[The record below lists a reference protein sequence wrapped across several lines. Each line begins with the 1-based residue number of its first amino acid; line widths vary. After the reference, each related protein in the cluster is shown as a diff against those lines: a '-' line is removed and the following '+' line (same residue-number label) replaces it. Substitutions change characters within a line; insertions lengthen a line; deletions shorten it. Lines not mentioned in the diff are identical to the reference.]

1 MAELKN
7 SNYFIDLSKKGI
19 LSHSETLTEGNIN
32 GSIAEH
38 TAKADL
44 DVSFL
49 KSFELSYKEHFDEYA
64 TVLNQK
70 FNELTKVIQDTIN
83 AIFSKNLKISA
94 GDLRGKLLEAQLLLT
109 YFNSKKNAKDNE
121 NNTNTDTPN
130 TAEGAQEAA
139 RRNNAAT
146 RNLTSKADIYEELSS
161 IVAQYQMISKYRIPS
176 RKRMPGISVGNS
188 NVKLTF
194 TFAFGKCNLFDAK
207 SEVWDPMHLLYNNL
221 IYLNLGE
228 GDIKGQL
235 RPDKSVKGGAGYIP
249 YNSYAFIDVL
259 ASIKKLNDGGKVN
272 TFNINETVQNLM
284 DAKNTINSLNG
295 DADRLEAFFTE
306 KFNQIEEAAADGKT
320 PKININNNILKGK
333 LKELNTPTSK
343 NFFGW
348 ETSPEWYTRDAYSY
362 TGKGSDFKVIDGGA
376 KTAIQN
382 WLKDTM
388 KNYEVSLIEGKSGDN
403 FSDYKIERKSE
414 TNNLNN
420 VSTILK
426 NIATFDVNVVHQ
438 ALSTS
443 FEAIMSG
450 SRAFYLHAGYKPYF
464 VNNQEDVKKY
474 VCEKDIGPKIKY
486 GPFVPHE
493 VKMTFDLKNLDENG
507 YPMSGKIEITTWN
520 LLVAGYGVKFA
531 TPNET

>member
-19 LSHSETLTEGNIN
+19 LSHSNTLTEKNIN
-32 GSIAEH
+32 ADITEY

-49 KSFELSYKEHFDEYA
+49 KSFELNYKEHFDEYA
-64 TVLNQK
+64 TILNQK

-109 YFNSKKNAKDNE
+109 YFDSKKNAKDNG

-130 TAEGAQEAA
+130 TAEGAQAAA

-146 RNLTSKADIYEELSS
+146 RNSTSKANIYEELLS

-188 NVKLTF
+188 SVKLTF

-221 IYLNLGE
+221 IDLNLGK
-228 GDIKGQL
+228 GDIEGQL
-235 RPDKSVKGGAGYIP
+235 RPKRDEDDAGYIP

-259 ASIKKLNDGGKVN
+259 DSIKVLNDNKEH
-272 TFNINETVQNLM
+272 TFNINETVQSLM

-295 DADRLEAFFTE
+295 DADRLEAFFAE
-306 KFNQIEEAAADGKT
+306 KFNQIEEAAANGKT
-320 PKININNNILKGK
+320 PNIGINNNILKSK
-333 LKELNTPTSK
+333 LKQLDTPTSK

-403 FSDYKIERKSE
+403 FSDYKIEQKSE

-443 FEAIMSG
+443 FKAIMSG
-450 SRAFYLHAGYKPYF
+450 NRAFYLHTGYKPYF
-464 VNNQEDVKKY
+464 VNNQDDVKKC
-474 VCEKDIGPKIKY
+474 VCKKDIGPKIKY

-520 LLVAGYGVKFA
+520 LLVAGYGVEFVNPDK
-531 TPNET
+531 T